1 MVNHNY
7 CAHGTCK
14 SNGRKSPEL
23 RWATF
28 PKKSV
33 DENRAR
39 RWVELEF
46 LTVEL
51 PYLWVIAQIFRQIRV
66 HSSII
71 VLFVLFEDFLLKKI
85 LKV

>member
-39 RWVELEF
+39 RWVELMHCEGF
-46 LTVEL
+46 TIDSITKNTYVCEL
-51 PYLWVIAQIFRQIRV
+51 HFPPNVDLDYR
-66 HSSII
+66 
-71 VLFVLFEDFLLKKI
+71 
-85 LKV
+85 